1 MSCFSKNAQIIS
13 VEPLNEN
20 EDIGNMVHA
29 IPVYDD
35 IELSIFPSLLS
46 NHHERRIPY
55 KYKVV
60 STSVILCCFSI
71 IIITI
76 AVSTINRNN
85 YQPIPNNSIGNSS
98 YIKF

>member
-35 IELSIFPSLLS
+35 IELSIVPSLLS
-46 NHHERRIPY
+46 NQHERRIPH
-55 KYKVV
+55 KYKIV

-76 AVSTINRNN
+76 AVSTINRNK
-85 YQPIPNNSIGNSS
+85 YQSIPNNSIGNSS